1 MSNLN
6 LSETLERFKKRQ
18 SLIKAGKIKPEFYYD
33 ETPFE
38 EIKDL
43 WGSKKTAIEKIAD
56 SYPKRFIPIEEM
68 SPEKTK
74 KNTKTVHDMF
84 LESTLE
90 RFKLRQQLIKEGKIK
105 PRFKYDT
112 MELPD
117 IFETFKKRKGFIKD
131 GKMDPEQALKLISE
145 VYPDGIPLNINA
157 NASPE
162 LTKENR
168 RAAYEKKMKNIANEA
183 VRTVPMKN
191 IKDLSNAEI
200 LEQYGKTRGEALI
213 KKRGPY
219 VPVKTESKEN
229 RRAAYEKKMKNI
241 ANEAVRTIPIKEYIN
256 KTNGNIIETY
266 GKTRGEAL
274 VAKKDEELR
283 KLKAGKM
290 AKEADK
296 KRKETEQ
303 EEEQRR
309 LDEEQVRRRL
319 ERERQRVS
327 ENDTKYKEQKKVYK
341 TAVKESKEVTT
352 PMREVKA
359 GATTFKFAKGI
370 TKCARVMTLDQKNAP
385 TCWFN
390 SLMMVL
396 FFSQNTRVAVASS
409 IQYIKDKRKFHV
421 VEKIGKLLQGYN
433 KTRVDRYMYERLH
446 PKAFLETIRELH
458 PEQFPGITKTG
469 INTTYRGDSIEYL
482 HRMLQFLEIPHLILS
497 RPSIKSGSTEWSQ
510 YNYDMYDNK
519 ILGDAFHEKVGTR
532 KNSSTYPK
540 FVDTKHPIIISILTD
555 YDNDR
560 ALSDKIGSSWVKYKT
575 YPVNGLVS
583 NGYAP
588 EIKYNGYRYYL
599 DSMILGNYNARAC
612 ESGHAIAGVTCN
624 GGRFMYNGWTRGTVD
639 KGMAKSFKGTGSS
652 EACPLESLDWAVTTN
667 FCISKDCGFDR
678 FVSKLDTKSL
688 CFSTIKGT
696 CVTYVREDLVGSR
709 IPSVPHMLDKMKQK
723 QTEEG
728 IYNNERL
735 KKMGILK
742 KDPKTG
748 KYVKASGY

>member
-162 LTKENR
+162 LT
-168 RAAYEKKMKNIANEA
+168 
-183 VRTVPMKN
+183 
-191 IKDLSNAEI
+191 
-200 LEQYGKTRGEALI
+200 
-213 KKRGPY
+213 
-219 VPVKTESKEN
+219 KEN